1 METKFVQQ
9 ALNEFG
15 ASVVERARQNLK
27 TGGRYGTHNA
37 SGQLSK
43 SLDYKAKENKNS
55 IEFDFYAESYWKEL
69 DFGTKGSESSA
80 KAPNSPY
87 KANASR
93 GAIDK
98 WVIRKGI
105 QGVRGAGGQFANRR
119 MMVTSITNSIN
130 RTGTFETRF
139 FRNAFDLEYKDF
151 NNNIVEKYGLD
162 LEAFLRFTLKDNL

>member
-1 METKFVQQ
+1 METKNVQQ

-15 ASVVERARQNLK
+15 QSVVDRARLNLK

-43 SLDYKAKENKNS
+43 SLDYKAKESKNS
-55 IEFDFYAESYWKEL
+55 IAFDFYAMDYWAQL
-69 DFGTKGSESSA
+69 DYGTKGSESSA

-87 KANASR
+87 KAAASR
-93 GAIDK
+93 SAIDK

-105 QGVRGAGGQFANRR
+105 QGVRGAGGQFANRK

-130 RTGTFETRF
+130 RTGTYETRF
-139 FRNAFDLEYKDF
+139 FRNAFDIQYKDF
-151 NNNIVEKYGLD
+151 DNNIVEKYGLD
-162 LEAFLRFTLKDNL
+162 LESFLEFSLKEI

>member
-1 METKFVQQ
+1 METKHVQQ

-15 ASVVERARQNLK
+15 ALVVERAQQNLK

-151 NNNIVEKYGLD
+151 DNNIVEKYGLD
-162 LEAFLRFTLKDNL
+162 LESFLKFTLKDNL

>member
-1 METKFVQQ
+1 LETKNVQQ

-37 SGQLSK
+37 SGALSK
-43 SLDYKAKENKNS
+43 SLNYKAKENKNS
-55 IEFDFYAESYWKEL
+55 IEFDFYAEDYWAQL
-69 DFGTKGSESSA
+69 DYGTKGNESSA

-93 GAIDK
+93 AAIDK

-105 QGVRGAGGQFANRR
+105 QGVRGAGGQFANRK

-130 RTGTFETRF
+130 RTGTYETRF
-139 FRNAFDLEYKDF
+139 FRNAFDNEYKDF
-151 NNNIVEKYGLD
+151 DNNIVEKYGLD
-162 LEAFLRFTLKDNL
+162 LESFLNFTLKDNL

>member
-1 METKFVQQ
+1 METKNVQQ

-15 ASVVERARQNLK
+15 ASVVERARLNLK

-43 SLDYKAKENKNS
+43 SLDYKAKESKNS
-55 IEFDFYAESYWKEL
+55 IAFDFYAESYWKEL
-69 DFGTKGSESSA
+69 DFGTKGSESSS

-87 KANASR
+87 KAAASR
-93 GAIDK
+93 SAIDK

-105 QGVRGAGGQFANRR
+105 QGVRGAGGQFANRK

-130 RTGTFETRF
+130 RTGTYETRF
-139 FRNAFDLEYKDF
+139 FRNAFDIQYKDF
-151 NNNIVEKYGLD
+151 DNNIVEKYGLD
-162 LEAFLRFTLKDNL
+162 LESFLKFTLKDNL

>member
-15 ASVVERARQNLK
+15 ASVVERAQQNLK

-93 GAIDK
+93 SAIDK

-105 QGVRGAGGQFANRR
+105 QGVRGAGGQFTNRK

-130 RTGTFETRF
+130 RTGTYETRF
-139 FRNAFDLEYKDF
+139 FRNAFDNEYKDF
-151 NNNIVEKYGLD
+151 DNNIVEKYGLD
-162 LEAFLRFTLKDNL
+162 LESFLNFTLKDNL

>member
-151 NNNIVEKYGLD
+151 DNNIVEKYGLD
-162 LEAFLRFTLKDNL
+162 LESFLKFTLKDNL

>member
-1 METKFVQQ
+1 METKNVQQ

-15 ASVVERARQNLK
+15 ASVIERARQNLK

-37 SGQLSK
+37 SGALSK

-93 GAIDK
+93 SAIDK

-105 QGVRGAGGQFANRR
+105 QGVRGAGGQFTNRKL
-119 MMVTSITNSIN
+119 MVTSITNSIN
-130 RTGTFETRF
+130 RTGTYETRF
-139 FRNAFDLEYKDF
+139 FRNAFDNEYKDF
-151 NNNIVEKYGLD
+151 DNNIVEKYGLD
-162 LEAFLRFTLKDNL
+162 LESFLNFTLKDNL

>member
-1 METKFVQQ
+1 METKNVQQ
-9 ALNEFG
+9 ALNDFG
-15 ASVVERARQNLK
+15 ALVVERARLNLK
-27 TGGRYGTHNA
+27 IGGRYGTNNA

-55 IEFDFYAESYWKEL
+55 IEFDFYAEDYWKEL

-87 KANASR
+87 RANAVR

-98 WVIRKGI
+98 WVLRKGI
-105 QGVRGAGGQFANRR
+105 QGVRGAGGQFANRK

-130 RTGTFETRF
+130 RTGTYETRF
-139 FRNAFDLEYKDF
+139 FRNAFDNEYKNFD
-151 NNNIVEKYGLD
+151 NNIVEKYGLD
-162 LEAFLRFTLKDNL
+162 LESFLKFTLKEL

>member
-1 METKFVQQ
+1 METKHVQQ

-15 ASVVERARQNLK
+15 ASVVERARMNLK
-27 TGGRYGTHNA
+27 VGGRYGTHNA

-55 IEFDFYAESYWKEL
+55 IEFDFYAEDYWKEL
-69 DFGTKGSESSA
+69 DFGTKGSESSS

-87 KANASR
+87 RANASR
-93 GAIDK
+93 AAIDK

-105 QGVRGAGGQFANRR
+105 QGVRGARGQFANRK

-151 NNNIVEKYGLD
+151 DNNIVEKYGLD
-162 LEAFLRFTLKDNL
+162 LESFLKFTLKEI

>member
-1 METKFVQQ
+1 METKNVQQ

-37 SGQLSK
+37 SGALSK
-43 SLDYKAKENKNS
+43 SLNYKAKENKNS
-55 IEFDFYAESYWKEL
+55 IEFDFYAEDYWKQL
-69 DFGTKGSESSA
+69 DYGTKGSESSS

-87 KANASR
+87 RANASR
-93 GAIDK
+93 AAIDK

-105 QGVRGAGGQFANRR
+105 QGVRGAGGQFVNRKL
-119 MMVTSITNSIN
+119 MVASITSSIN

-151 NNNIVEKYGLD
+151 DNNIVEKYGLD
-162 LEAFLRFTLKDNL
+162 LESFLKFTLKEI

>member
-1 METKFVQQ
+1 METKLVQQ

-15 ASVVERARQNLK
+15 KSVVERARLNLK

-55 IEFDFYAESYWKEL
+55 IEFDFYAESYWAQL
-69 DFGTKGSESSA
+69 DFGTKGSESSS

-98 WVIRKGI
+98 WVLRKGI
-105 QGVRGAGGQFANRR
+105 QGVRGAGGQFVNRKL
-119 MMVTSITNSIN
+119 MVTSITNSIN
-130 RTGTFETRF
+130 RTGTYETRF
-139 FRNAFDLEYKDF
+139 FRNAFDDQYKDF
-151 NNNIVEKYGLD
+151 DNNIADKYGLD
-162 LEAFLRFTLKDNL
+162 LETFLKFTLKEIQ

>member
-1 METKFVQQ
+1 METKNVQQ

-15 ASVVERARQNLK
+15 ASVVERARLNLK

-37 SGQLSK
+37 SGALSK
-43 SLDYKAKENKNS
+43 SLNYKAKENKNS
-55 IEFDFYAESYWKEL
+55 IEFDFYAEDYWAQL
-69 DFGTKGSESSA
+69 DYGTKGNESSS

-93 GAIDK
+93 AAIDK

-105 QGVRGAGGQFANRR
+105 QGVRGAGGQFANRK

-130 RTGTFETRF
+130 RTGTYETRF
-139 FRNAFDLEYKDF
+139 FRNAFDNEYKDF
-151 NNNIVEKYGLD
+151 DNNIVEKYGLD
-162 LEAFLRFTLKDNL
+162 LESFLKFTLKEI

>member
-1 METKFVQQ
+1 METKNVQQ

-37 SGQLSK
+37 SGALSK

-55 IEFDFYAESYWKEL
+55 IEFDFYAEDYWAQL
-69 DFGTKGSESSA
+69 DYGTKGNESSA

-93 GAIDK
+93 AAIDK

-105 QGVRGAGGQFANRR
+105 QGVRGAGGQFANRK

-130 RTGTFETRF
+130 RTGTYETRF
-139 FRNAFDLEYKDF
+139 FRNAFDNEYKDF
-151 NNNIVEKYGLD
+151 DNNIVEKYGMD
-162 LEAFLRFTLKDNL
+162 LESFLNFTLKDNL

>member
-1 METKFVQQ
+1 LETKNVQQ

-15 ASVVERARQNLK
+15 ALVVERARQNLK
-27 TGGRYGTHNA
+27 IGGRYGTHNA

-43 SLDYKAKENKNS
+43 SLDYKTKENKNS

-87 KANASR
+87 RANASR
-93 GAIDK
+93 AAIDK

-105 QGVRGAGGQFANRR
+105 QGVRGAGGQFANRKL
-119 MMVTSITNSIN
+119 MVTSITNSIN

-151 NNNIVEKYGLD
+151 DNNIVEKYGLD
-162 LEAFLRFTLKDNL
+162 LESFLKFTLKEI

>member
-1 METKFVQQ
+1 LETKNVQQ

-15 ASVVERARQNLK
+15 ASVVERARLNLK

-43 SLDYKAKENKNS
+43 SLDYKTKESKNS
-55 IEFDFYAESYWKEL
+55 ISFDFYAESYWKEL

-87 KANASR
+87 KAQASR

-98 WVIRKGI
+98 WVVRKGI

-119 MMVTSITNSIN
+119 IMVTSITNSIN
-130 RTGTFETRF
+130 RTGTYETRF
-139 FRNAFDLEYKDF
+139 FRSAFDLEYKNFD
-151 NNNIVEKYGLD
+151 NNIVEKYGLD
-162 LEAFLRFTLKDNL
+162 LESFLKFTLKDNL

>member
-1 METKFVQQ
+1 METKNVQQ

-15 ASVVERARQNLK
+15 ASVIERARQNLK

-37 SGQLSK
+37 SGALSK

-93 GAIDK
+93 SAIDK

-105 QGVRGAGGQFANRR
+105 QGVRGAGGQFANRKL
-119 MMVTSITNSIN
+119 MVTSITNSIN
-130 RTGTFETRF
+130 RTGTYETRF
-139 FRNAFDLEYKDF
+139 FRNAFDNEYKDF
-151 NNNIVEKYGLD
+151 DNNIVEKYGLD
-162 LEAFLRFTLKDNL
+162 LESFLNFTLKDNL

>member
-1 METKFVQQ
+1 METKNVQQ

-15 ASVVERARQNLK
+15 ASVVERARLNLK

-55 IEFDFYAESYWKEL
+55 IEFDFYAEDYWKEL

-87 KANASR
+87 KAKASR

-105 QGVRGAGGQFANRR
+105 QGVRGAGGEFVNRR

-130 RTGTFETRF
+130 RTGTYETRF
-139 FRNAFDLEYKDF
+139 FRNAFDNEYKDF
-151 NNNIVEKYGLD
+151 DNNITEKYGLD
-162 LEAFLRFTLKDNL
+162 LESFLKFTLKDL

>member
-1 METKFVQQ
+1 LETKNVQQ

-15 ASVVERARQNLK
+15 ASVVERARLNLK

-43 SLDYKAKENKNS
+43 SLDYKTKESKNS
-55 IEFDFYAESYWKEL
+55 ISFDFYAESYWKEL

-87 KANASR
+87 KAQASR

-130 RTGTFETRF
+130 RTGTYETRF
-139 FRNAFDLEYKDF
+139 FRSAFDLEYKNFD
-151 NNNIVEKYGLD
+151 NNIVEKYGLD
-162 LEAFLRFTLKDNL
+162 LESFLKFTLKDNL

>member
-1 METKFVQQ
+1 LETKNVQQ

-15 ASVVERARQNLK
+15 ALVVERARQNLK
-27 TGGRYGTHNA
+27 VGGRYGTHNA

-43 SLDYKAKENKNS
+43 SLDFKTKENKNS

-69 DFGTKGSESSA
+69 DYGTKGSESSA

-87 KANASR
+87 RANASR
-93 GAIDK
+93 TAIDK

-105 QGVRGAGGQFANRR
+105 QGVRGAGGQFANRKL
-119 MMVTSITNSIN
+119 MVTSITNSIN

-151 NNNIVEKYGLD
+151 DNNIVEKYGLD
-162 LEAFLRFTLKDNL
+162 LESFLKFTLKDNL

>member
-1 METKFVQQ
+1 METKNVQQ

-37 SGQLSK
+37 SGALSK
-43 SLDYKAKENKNS
+43 SLNYKAKENKNS
-55 IEFDFYAESYWKEL
+55 IAFDFYAEDYWAQL
-69 DFGTKGSESSA
+69 DYGTKGSESSS

-87 KANASR
+87 RANASR
-93 GAIDK
+93 AAIDK

-105 QGVRGAGGQFANRR
+105 QGVRGAGGQFANRK

-130 RTGTFETRF
+130 RTGTYETRF
-139 FRNAFDLEYKDF
+139 FRNAFDNEYKNFD
-151 NNNIVEKYGLD
+151 NNIVEKYGLD
-162 LEAFLRFTLKDNL
+162 LESFLEFSLKEI

>member
-1 METKFVQQ
+1 METKNVQQ

-15 ASVVERARQNLK
+15 ASVVERARLNLK

-43 SLDYKAKENKNS
+43 SLDYKTKESKNS
-55 IEFDFYAESYWKEL
+55 ISFDFYAESYWKEL

-87 KANASR
+87 KAQASR

-98 WVIRKGI
+98 WVVRKGI

-119 MMVTSITNSIN
+119 IMVTSITNSIN
-130 RTGTFETRF
+130 RTGTYETRF
-139 FRNAFDLEYKDF
+139 FRSAFDLEYKNFD
-151 NNNIVEKYGLD
+151 NNIVEKYGLD
-162 LEAFLRFTLKDNL
+162 LESFLKFTLKDNL

>member
-1 METKFVQQ
+1 METKHVQQ

-15 ASVVERARQNLK
+15 ASVVERARMNLK
-27 TGGRYGTHNA
+27 VGGRYGTHNA

-55 IEFDFYAESYWKEL
+55 IEFDFYAEDYWKEL
-69 DFGTKGSESSA
+69 DFGTKGSESSS

-87 KANASR
+87 RANASR
-93 GAIDK
+93 AAIDK

-105 QGVRGAGGQFANRR
+105 QGVRGAGGQFANRK
-119 MMVTSITNSIN
+119 MMVTSITSSIN

-151 NNNIVEKYGLD
+151 DNNIVEKYGLD
-162 LEAFLRFTLKDNL
+162 LESFLKFTLKEI

>member
-1 METKFVQQ
+1 METKHVQQ

-15 ASVVERARQNLK
+15 ALVVERARQNLK
-27 TGGRYGTHNA
+27 VGGRYGTHNA

-93 GAIDK
+93 AAIDK

-105 QGVRGAGGQFANRR
+105 QGVRGAGGQFANRKL
-119 MMVTSITNSIN
+119 MVTSITNSIN

-151 NNNIVEKYGLD
+151 DNNIVEKYGLD
-162 LEAFLRFTLKDNL
+162 LESFLKFTLKDNL

>member
-1 METKFVQQ
+1 LETKNVQQ

-15 ASVVERARQNLK
+15 ASVIERARQNLK

-37 SGQLSK
+37 SGALSK

-93 GAIDK
+93 SAIDK

-105 QGVRGAGGQFANRR
+105 QGVRGAGGQFANRKL
-119 MMVTSITNSIN
+119 MVTSITNSIN
-130 RTGTFETRF
+130 RTGTYETRF
-139 FRNAFDLEYKDF
+139 FRNAFDNEYKDF
-151 NNNIVEKYGLD
+151 DNNIVEKYGLD
-162 LEAFLRFTLKDNL
+162 LESFLNFTLKDNL

>member
-1 METKFVQQ
+1 LETKNVQQ

-15 ASVVERARQNLK
+15 ASVIERARQNLK

-37 SGQLSK
+37 SGALSK
-43 SLDYKAKENKNS
+43 SLEYKAKENKNS

-93 GAIDK
+93 SAIDK

-105 QGVRGAGGQFANRR
+105 QGVRGAGGQFTNRKL
-119 MMVTSITNSIN
+119 MVTSITNSIN
-130 RTGTFETRF
+130 RTGTYETRF
-139 FRNAFDLEYKDF
+139 FRNAFDNEYKNFD
-151 NNNIVEKYGLD
+151 NNIVEKYGLD
-162 LEAFLRFTLKDNL
+162 LESFLNFTLKDNL

>member
-1 METKFVQQ
+1 LETKHVQQ

-15 ASVVERARQNLK
+15 ALVVERARQNLK
-27 TGGRYGTHNA
+27 VGGRYGTHNA

-93 GAIDK
+93 AAIDK

-105 QGVRGAGGQFANRR
+105 QGVRGAGGQFANRKL
-119 MMVTSITNSIN
+119 MVTSITNSIN

-151 NNNIVEKYGLD
+151 DNNIVEKYGLD
-162 LEAFLRFTLKDNL
+162 LESFLKFTLKDNL

>member
-1 METKFVQQ
+1 LETKHVQQ

-151 NNNIVEKYGLD
+151 DNNIVEKYGLD
-162 LEAFLRFTLKDNL
+162 LESFLKFTLKDNL